1 MYKKQKVD
9 GETEMKEI
17 ILSAD
22 GDSVM
27 YLVPDEV
34 ANNLKK
40 YCIEFCDVWI
50 RKSPHAKRYRTG
62 RGVCYNEED
71 FIDYLNKYIFPS
83 QKSVFVK
90 SLGWTDLGKKLPSEY
105 QGYPYFNF

>member
-1 MYKKQKVD
+1 
-9 GETEMKEI
+9 MKEI

-50 RKSPHAKRYRTG
+50 RKSPHAKRYRTS

-71 FIDYLNKYIFPS
+71 FIDYLNNYIFPT

-90 SLGWTDLGKKLPSEY
+90 NLGWIAFDSKFPE
-105 QGYPYFNF
+105 PYVNCPTFNF